1 MYVHII
7 HDQSDDIINKQ
18 QCMQKTGNRCVKV
31 KIRRIRGDCDLPSI
45 LGNSVGP
52 AVIVSRAPPT
62 LIILE
67 LTENRNHFKQKSRVV
82 NV

>member
-18 QCMQKTGNRCVKV
+18 QCMQKTGNSCVKA

-45 LGNSVGP
+45 LGNFVGP
-52 AVIVSRAPPT
+52 AVIASRAPPT

-67 LTENRNHFKQKSRVV
+67 LTEKQKPFQTEK
-82 NV
+82 

>member
-7 HDQSDDIINKQ
+7 HNQSDDTINKQ
-18 QCMQKTGNRCVKV
+18 QCMQNTVNRCVKV

-52 AVIVSRAPPT
+52 PVIVSRTPPT

-67 LTENRNHFKQKSRVV
+67 PTEKQKPFQTEK
-82 NV
+82 

>member
-1 MYVHII
+1 
-7 HDQSDDIINKQ
+7 
-18 QCMQKTGNRCVKV
+18 MQKTGNRCVKV
-31 KIRRIRGDCDLPSI
+31 KISHIRGDCDLPSI

-67 LTENRNHFKQKSRVV
+67 LTEKQKPFQTEK
-82 NV
+82 

>member
-1 MYVHII
+1 MHII

-67 LTENRNHFKQKSRVV
+67 LTEKLKAFQTEK
-82 NV
+82 